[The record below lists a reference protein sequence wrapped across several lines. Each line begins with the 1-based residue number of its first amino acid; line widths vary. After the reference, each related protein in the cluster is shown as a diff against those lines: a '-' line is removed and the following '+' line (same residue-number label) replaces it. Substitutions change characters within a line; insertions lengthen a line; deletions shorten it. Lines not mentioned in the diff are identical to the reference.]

1 MKRKDKVITI
11 LGLSVLLCS
20 VFLVAMPAI
29 AAEQNQAMQKTS
41 ASTVTT
47 ASEDDF
53 VLGIYGN
60 ANEDDTIDMRDL
72 TYVKLIFFGKKPET
86 ELADAKYDGKI
97 NPLDFI
103 QIKLII
109 VGKEK
114 EITFVDARGEAVT
127 VKKPVERIVILHITP
142 SAAIRVLGEE
152 EKVVGSSSI
161 GREKK
166 NPLYPVMSELPL
178 IGRGDYEAIL
188 NLKPDIALQTGTS
201 QGELE
206 EKLNPWVTVVRFE
219 WYKPEIIA
227 KQIMEL
233 GYILDKEDEAKEFAD
248 FQSSVLNT
256 VKARTEGLSEDE
268 RPRVFYCAY
277 PSMPQYRYYAIC
289 PKGYVGEV
297 LELAGGNNIAAD
309 LPGAP
314 GVLVDPE
321 WVLVQ
326 NPDIIFGR
334 EGIRSMGYLTDDITW
349 VTETREQMVN
359 EPGWDHIKAVKDGK
373 VYIEVWEID
382 CGIQSFIMVAY
393 MAKLLYPEL
402 FEDFDPEAIHQEF
415 LTRFLR
421 VDYDLDEHGTFVYPP
436 IIKGKGKLAGIPDRY
451 YDSIVAQP

>member
-1 MKRKDKVITI
+1 MQDVTQIELVI
-11 LGLSVLLCS
+11 L
-20 VFLVAMPAI
+20 
-29 AAEQNQAMQKTS
+29 
-41 ASTVTT
+41 
-47 ASEDDF
+47 
-53 VLGIYGN
+53 
-60 ANEDDTIDMRDL
+60 
-72 TYVKLIFFGKKPET
+72 
-86 ELADAKYDGKI
+86 
-97 NPLDFI
+97 
-103 QIKLII
+103 
-109 VGKEK
+109 GKEK

-127 VKKPVERIVILHITP
+127 VKKPVERIVVLHITP
-142 SAAIRVLGEE
+142 ASAIRALGEE
-152 EKVVGSSSI
+152 DKVVGSSSI

-166 NPLYPVMSELPL
+166 NLLYPVMSELPL
-178 IGRGDYEAIL
+178 IGAGDYEAIL
-188 NLKPDIALQTGTS
+188 ALKPDIALHTGTS

-206 EKLNPWVTVVRFE
+206 EKLNPWVTVVRFDF
-219 WYKPEIIA
+219 YKPEIIA

-268 RPRVFYCAY
+268 VPRVFYCAY

-314 GVLVDPE
+314 GLLVDPE

-334 EGIRSMGYLTDDITW
+334 EGTGSMGYLTDDITW

-393 MAKLLYPEL
+393 MAKLLYPGL

-421 VDYDLDEHGTFVYPP
+421 VDYDLDEHGVFVYPP
-436 IIKGKGKLAGIPDRY
+436 IETDEGLAGIPDRY
-451 YDSIVAQP
+451 MG